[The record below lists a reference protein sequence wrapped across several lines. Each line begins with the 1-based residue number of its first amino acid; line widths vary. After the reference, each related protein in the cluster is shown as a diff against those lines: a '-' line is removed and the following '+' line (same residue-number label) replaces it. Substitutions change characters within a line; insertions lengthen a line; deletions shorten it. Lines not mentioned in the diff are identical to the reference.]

1 MFQIYINGGRDN
13 ASKLQIRQWGRD
25 PICFE
30 ARPGRVLWFAGV
42 NFTNSIMRI
51 RLLTRLSNAS
61 VRISEKKKIALE
73 IFAFPETDD
82 YCRPPRTEE
91 SLQQPFAADEIVLPL
106 ICIIQRARERW
117 IGFYRAWN
125 RACSRKGWWERVE
138 LRSTEEFMDR
148 RKKRGSKCK
157 CTRFA
162 VKFHFFFFFSFSYF
176 PSFLSLGFFLQS
188 RRNFEGG
195 KVDCKTELSLV

>member
-1 MFQIYINGGRDN
+1 MGARSNLFRSAAREGVVIRGREFHEFDYAN
-13 ASKLQIRQWGRD
+13 PAFNEIIKCIGT
-25 PICFE
+25 
-30 ARPGRVLWFAGV
+30 
-42 NFTNSIMRI
+42 NFG
-51 RLLTRLSNAS
+51 
-61 VRISEKKKIALE
+61 KKKLRWKFLHFRKRTI
-73 IFAFPETDD
+73 IGTDN
-82 YCRPPRTEE
+82 CRPPRTEE

-106 ICIIQRARERW
+106 ICIIQCARERW

>member
-1 MFQIYINGGRDN
+1 MHRYEFR
-13 ASKLQIRQWGRD
+13 
-25 PICFE
+25 
-30 ARPGRVLWFAGV
+30 
-42 NFTNSIMRI
+42 
-51 RLLTRLSNAS
+51 
-61 VRISEKKKIALE
+61 KKKKLRWKFLHFRKRTI
-73 IFAFPETDD
+73 IGTDN
-82 YCRPPRTEE
+82 CRPPRTEE

-106 ICIIQRARERW
+106 ICIIQCARERW

-162 VKFHFFFFFSFSYF
+162 VKFHFFFFF
-176 PSFLSLGFFLQS
+176 LFFLLPFVS
-188 RRNFEGG
+188 VSGFLFAKLEEFRRGEGW
-195 KVDCKTELSLV
+195 L

>member
-1 MFQIYINGGRDN
+1 MHRYEFR
-13 ASKLQIRQWGRD
+13 
-25 PICFE
+25 
-30 ARPGRVLWFAGV
+30 
-42 NFTNSIMRI
+42 
-51 RLLTRLSNAS
+51 
-61 VRISEKKKIALE
+61 KKKIALE

-91 SLQQPFAADEIVLPL
+91 SLQQLFAADEIVLPL

-125 RACSRKGWWERVE
+125 RACSRKGDGNGLNYDP
-138 LRSTEEFMDR
+138 LRNLWIGGRREEANANARDSRWSFI
-148 RKKRGSKCK
+148 
-157 CTRFA
+157 
-162 VKFHFFFFFSFSYF
+162 FFFFFSFSYF

>member
-61 VRISEKKKIALE
+61 VRISEKKKKKLRWKFLHFRKRTI
-73 IFAFPETDD
+73 IGTDN
-82 YCRPPRTEE
+82 CRPPRTEE

-106 ICIIQRARERW
+106 ICIIQCARERW

-162 VKFHFFFFFSFSYF
+162 VKFHFFFFF
-176 PSFLSLGFFLQS
+176 
-188 RRNFEGG
+188 
-195 KVDCKTELSLV
+195 